1 MRVPALAKPPKANGP
16 QRHPR
21 VQQWFGTVC
30 SASWSLHTVAVTVC
44 THVAQP
50 SPRVLQYLC
59 MQLLCGMGC
68 RHSHQTPKRK
78 RVPAYAYTSYCVID
92 TSHGRNVGR
101 AAPRSPGP

>member
-44 THVAQP
+44 SVHACCAAQP
-50 SPRVLQYLC
+50 TRPTVSRYIC
-59 MQLLCGMGC
+59 SCC
-68 RHSHQTPKRK
+68 
-78 RVPAYAYTSYCVID
+78 
-92 TSHGRNVGR
+92 
-101 AAPRSPGP
+101 AAWDAGTRTKHPSVNA